1 MSTEGARL
9 TNVVA
14 PRRGVPQYLVELW
27 HYRELLAGLVRK
39 QLKVKYKNS
48 ALGFVW
54 SMLNP
59 AMYLVIFWVVFE
71 LVLKAGIPDFAIFLL
86 SGLLVWN
93 FFAVAV
99 SEATPVITGNAS
111 LVNKV
116 WFPRAVLPLASV
128 GAALVHFFLQAVVLV
143 LALGGL
149 RYDVDVE
156 WLPLLIPTLAV
167 LVLLA
172 AGFGILM
179 AAFNVY
185 ARDTQYLVELGLLA
199 WFWLTPIVYQYKLV
213 SDRLASGPLP
223 GWLAL
228 ANPVTPIVLVFQ
240 RAIYGNVG
248 GAGTGGGRLAGVESS
263 GILPDA
269 SMLWY
274 LRNVAVVGVAAAVL
288 FVVALRFFERVE
300 GDFAEEL

>member
-1 MSTEGARL
+1 MSSEGPQL
-9 TNVVA
+9 TTVVA
-14 PRRGVPQYLVELW
+14 PRRAFGQYLAELW
-27 HYRELLAGLVRK
+27 QYRELLVGLTRK
-39 QLKVKYKNS
+39 QLKVKYKDS
-48 ALGFVW
+48 ALGFLW

-59 AMYLVIFWVVFE
+59 AMYLAIFYVVFE
-71 LVLKAGIPDFAIFLL
+71 VVLKAGIPDFAIFLL

-128 GAALVHFFLQAVVLV
+128 AASLVHFFLQAAVLV
-143 LALGGL
+143 IALAAF
-149 RYDVDVE
+149 RYEVDVA
-156 WLPLLIPTLAV
+156 WLPLLVPTLAV

-172 AGFGILM
+172 AGLGILM
-179 AAFNVY
+179 AALNVY

-199 WFWLTPIVYQYKLV
+199 WFWLTPIVYQYRLV
-213 SDRLASGPLP
+213 SDRLASADLP
-223 GWLAL
+223 TGLAL
-228 ANPVTPIVLVFQ
+228 VNPITPLVLVFQ
-240 RAIYGNVG
+240 RAIYGQVG
-248 GAGTGGGRLAGVESS
+248 GASGGGRLAGLDVT

-274 LRNVAVVGVAAAVL
+274 MRNVAVVGLAAVVL